1 MDNEKWTSVLK
12 INPVKDGVYY
22 AYTVNFMTGLGEIT
36 ELKYKENK
44 WINKLDKDVHIIAWR
59 EKPKEII
66 RNKEQ
71 WLKNHIPDIQRAFFV
86 DKVECNCFEV
96 VDNFIECLCD
106 YNGFIYMDN
115 VRYIDDAYVI
125 KILY

>member
-12 INPVKDGVYY
+12 NNPVKDGVYY
-22 AYTVNFMTGLGEIT
+22 AYTVNFMTGPGETT
-36 ELKYKENK
+36 ELKSKENK

>member
-12 INPVKDGVYY
+12 NNPVKDGVYY

-44 WINKLDKDVHIIAWR
+44 WINKLGKDVHIIAWR